1 MQPAIAY
8 LARVG
13 LVLAAM
19 LVVPVLPAAQDA
31 PSEDAAWLFV
41 VQGTVTAIDSAA
53 MELAADRNAVAFT
66 NRPARQARL
75 LVLADFIASTW
86 SEGGDFRRD
95 PPNASLI
102 DETTGQIG
110 VITMIDAVLADGR
123 LGFRF
128 VPIEG
133 TLPEVGDRIALT
145 IDVVHPTQY

>member
-1 MQPAIAY
+1 MQPAIAC

-13 LVLAAM
+13 LVLTAM
-19 LVVPVLPAAQDA
+19 LAAPALPAAEDA

-75 LVLADFIASTW
+75 LVLSDFIASTW

-110 VITMIDAVLADGR
+110 VITMIDAVLADGT
-123 LGFRF
+123 LGFGF
-128 VPIEG
+128 VTIEG
-133 TLPEVGDRIALT
+133 TLPKVGDRIALT